1 MQVNTEVLQKAYV
14 IEDTLRG
21 ETFTIFGKFAKF
33 DPRKIFL
40 QKIAKVYFKQNEI
53 QRPI

>member
-33 DPRKIFL
+33 DPRKTRKFISS
-40 QKIAKVYFKQNEI
+40 KMNFKGQFDEN
-53 QRPI
+53 